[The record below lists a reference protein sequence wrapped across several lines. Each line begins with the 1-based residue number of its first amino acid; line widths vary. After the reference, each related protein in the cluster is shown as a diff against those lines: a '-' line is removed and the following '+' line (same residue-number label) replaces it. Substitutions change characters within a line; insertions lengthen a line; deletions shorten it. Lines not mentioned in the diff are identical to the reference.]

1 MSSGAPDF
9 QKTPEDVEY
18 EGQVIKNDEAQ
29 ILKVGSFTQIII
41 ENMYVNKTCTSIT
54 PEHYRI

>member
-1 MSSGAPDF
+1 MSLEEEITMSSGAPDF
-9 QKTPEDVEY
+9 EKTPEDIEY

-41 ENMYVNKTCTSIT
+41 NNM
-54 PEHYRI
+54 